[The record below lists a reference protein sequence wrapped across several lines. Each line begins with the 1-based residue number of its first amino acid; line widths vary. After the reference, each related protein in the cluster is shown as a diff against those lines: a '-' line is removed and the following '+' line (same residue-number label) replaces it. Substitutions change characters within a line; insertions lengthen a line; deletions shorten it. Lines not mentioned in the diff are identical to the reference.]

1 MADAAPIDRLLDIL
15 ELVERIERQT
25 GKLTRE
31 TFLQGAGVRP
41 FLRAGCWFVR
51 VVLRRPPMDRQRCSR
66 RGRCRRPIVAPKVL
80 TIYSDGLRKAG
91 LPEE

>member
-1 MADAAPIDRLLDIL
+1 MADAAPIDRLPDIL

-41 FLRAGCWFVR
+41 LPT
-51 VVLRRPPMDRQRCSR
+51 RRLQVCSR
-66 RGRCRRPIVAPKVL
+66 GVA
-80 TIYSDGLRKAG
+80 SSSNG
-91 LPEE
+91 